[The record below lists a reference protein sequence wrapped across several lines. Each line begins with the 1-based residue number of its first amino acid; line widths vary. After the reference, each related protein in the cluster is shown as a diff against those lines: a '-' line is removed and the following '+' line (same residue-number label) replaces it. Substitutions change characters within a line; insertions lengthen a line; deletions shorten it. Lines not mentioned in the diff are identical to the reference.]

1 MMTRRC
7 AIGTRWRLC
16 RLLREISRKDKGKDR
31 NMDTTA
37 TLLSNLSTHP
47 GPCVEGR
54 WAAGLLGVTLAAAMI
69 SSGCAKGGVAEASP
83 TVTVQ
88 VGAAENQTI
97 ERKVT
102 GEATLYPLEQ
112 SAIVPKISAP
122 IKKFYVEKG
131 RKVQA
136 VQLVEEIEN
145 LELVGQKQEEEANLT
160 QAEAGYQQG
169 VQKAEQ
175 DRTLAKEQLDAAQK
189 LYDARKELYKQGAVS
204 SKDVDDANVA
214 LIQAKNAY
222 GMSQKQLDLKIAEG
236 QYKAAQVKTTEVEV
250 SLNYS
255 RIVSPIDGVVTD
267 RPVYPGEMASNS
279 GPIITVMN
287 LSQIVARAHV
297 DQQKASQL
305 KVGDS
310 ATISVPG
317 QPGALKGKVSLV
329 SPALD
334 PNSTT
339 VEIWVQAPNP
349 GERLKPGAN
358 GQVQI
363 VTQAIPHAI
372 VIPAEALLTSPQGD
386 NSVIIL
392 DTDNKPHKKKVKV
405 GIRDVDAVQITDGL
419 QGGERVVTVG
429 AFALSQEDDPILA
442 KTNIQVAAPP
452 NIPEEDDEDQ

>member
-1 MMTRRC
+1 MNADKKAVLQVKARGGCGWT
-7 AIGTRWRLC
+7 IG
-16 RLLREISRKDKGKDR
+16 I
-31 NMDTTA
+31 
-37 TLLSNLSTHP
+37 
-47 GPCVEGR
+47 V
-54 WAAGLLGVTLAAAMI
+54 LGALVVLGFVA
-69 SSGCAKGGVAEASP
+69 SGCSKGTEVEAAP

-102 GEATLYPLEQ
+102 AEGTLYPLEQ

-122 IKKFYVEKG
+122 VKKFYVEKG
-131 RKVQA
+131 SKVHA
-136 VQLVEEIEN
+136 GQLLAELEN
-145 LELVGQKQEEEANLT
+145 SDLLASQKESEGTYA
-160 QAEAGYQQG
+160 QAEASYEQA

-175 DRTLAKEQLDAAQK
+175 DRQLAKETLDAAQK

-204 SKDVDDANVA
+204 AKDVDDANVA
-214 LIQAKNAY
+214 FIQARNGYEA
-222 GMSQKQLDLKIAEG
+222 SQKQLDLKMAEG
-236 QYKAAQVKTTEVEV
+236 QLAAAKGHSAGVEASV
-250 SLNYS
+250 NYS
-255 RIVSPIDGVVTD
+255 KIVSPIDGVVTD

-287 LSQIVARAHV
+287 LSQIVARAHI
-297 DQQKASQL
+297 DQQEASQL
-305 KVGDS
+305 KVGDP

-339 VEIWVQAPNP
+339 VEVWVQAPNP
-349 GERLKPGAN
+349 GDRLKPGSS
-358 GQVQI
+358 VQAQM
-363 VTQAIPHAI
+363 VAQAVQHAI
-372 VIPAEALLTSPQGD
+372 VIPAEALLTGSDGTT
-386 NSVIIL
+386 SVIVL

-405 GIRDVDAVQITDGL
+405 GIRDGGDVQVTEGL

-442 KTNIQVAAPP
+442 KTNIQVQAPP
-452 NIPEEDDEDQ
+452 NIPDEDDEDQ

>member
-1 MMTRRC
+1 MKAEKKAMRIS
-7 AIGTRWRLC
+7 IGYMRPPIT
-16 RLLREISRKDKGKDR
+16 SR
-31 NMDTTA
+31 
-37 TLLSNLSTHP
+37 S
-47 GPCVEGR
+47 R
-54 WAAGLLGVTLAAAMI
+54 WAGGFLAATLAAALI
-69 SSGCAKGGVAEASP
+69 SSGCGKGEVAEASP

-97 ERKVT
+97 ERKVAA
-102 GEATLYPLEQ
+102 EATLYPLEQ

-122 IKKFYVEKG
+122 VKKFYVEKG
-131 RKVQA
+131 SKVHAGQLLAELENSDLLAAQKENEGNYAQAEASYEQA
-136 VQLVEEIEN
+136 VQ
-145 LELVGQKQEEEANLT
+145 
-160 QAEAGYQQG
+160 
-169 VQKAEQ
+169 KAQQ
-175 DRTLAKEQLDAAQK
+175 DRTLAKETLDAAQK
-189 LYDARKELYKQGAVS
+189 LYDARRELYKQGAVS

-222 GMSQKQLDLKIAEG
+222 DMSQKQLDLKVAEG
-236 QYKAAQVKTTEVEV
+236 QYKAAQAKTTEAEV
-250 SLNYS
+250 SVNYS
-255 RIVSPIDGVVTD
+255 KIVSPIDGVVTD

-287 LSQIVARAHV
+287 LSQIVARAHI
-297 DQQKASQL
+297 DQQQAAQL
-305 KVGDS
+305 KVGDA

-339 VEIWVQAPNP
+339 VEVWVQAPNP
-349 GERLKPGAN
+349 GERLKPGSSV
-358 GQVQI
+358 QVQM
-363 VTQAIPHAI
+363 VAQAIPHAI
-372 VIPAEALLTSPQGD
+372 VIPAEALLTSPDGE
-386 NSVIIL
+386 NTVIIL

-405 GIRDVDAVQITDGL
+405 GIRDGGEVQVTDGL

-429 AFALSQEDDPILA
+429 AFALPQEDDPVLA

>member
-1 MMTRRC
+1 M
-7 AIGTRWRLC
+7 RWRIYRRLPGISKKKFPRKGQDRKMNADKKAMRKSNLQMNP
-16 RLLREISRKDKGKDR
+16 RLLTG
-31 NMDTTA
+31 
-37 TLLSNLSTHP
+37 
-47 GPCVEGR
+47 
-54 WAAGLLGVTLAAAMI
+54 GLLGVALAAALI
-69 SSGCAKGGVAEASP
+69 SSGCGKGEVAAAAP

-102 GEATLYPLEQ
+102 AEATLYPLEQ

-122 IKKFYVEKG
+122 VKKFYVEKG
-131 RKVQA
+131 SKVHAGQLLAELENSDLLAQQKENEGNFAQA
-136 VQLVEEIEN
+136 Q
-145 LELVGQKQEEEANLT
+145 
-160 QAEAGYQQG
+160 AGYEQA

-175 DRTLAKEQLDAAQK
+175 DRTLAKETLDAAQK

-214 LIQAKNAY
+214 LIQTKNAY
-222 GMSQKQLDLKIAEG
+222 DLSQKQLDLKVAEG
-236 QYKAAQVKTTEVEV
+236 QYKAAQAKTTEVEV

-255 RIVSPIDGVVTD
+255 KIVSPIDGVVTD

-287 LSQIVARAHV
+287 LSQIVARAHI
-297 DQQKASQL
+297 DQQQAAQL
-305 KVGDS
+305 KVADS

-334 PNSTT
+334 ANSTT

-349 GERLKPGAN
+349 GERLKPGTDV
-358 GQVQI
+358 QVQI
-363 VTQAIPHAI
+363 VAQAVPHAI
-372 VIPAEALLTSPQGD
+372 VIPAEALLTSSDGET
-386 NSVIIL
+386 SVIIL

-405 GIRDVDAVQITDGL
+405 GIRDVGQVQITDGL

-429 AFALSQEDDPILA
+429 AFALSQEDDPVLA

-452 NIPEEDDEDQ
+452 NIPEDDDEDQ

>member
-1 MMTRRC
+1 MSADKK
-7 AIGTRWRLC
+7 AI
-16 RLLREISRKDKGKDR
+16 RK
-31 NMDTTA
+31 
-37 TLLSNLSTHP
+37 SNLQMNP
-47 GPCVEGR
+47 GN
-54 WAAGLLGVTLAAAMI
+54 WAVGLLGVALAAALI
-69 SSGCAKGGVAEASP
+69 SSGCGKGEVAEAAP

-102 GEATLYPLEQ
+102 AEATLYPLEQ

-122 IKKFYVEKG
+122 VKKFYVEKG
-131 RKVQA
+131 SKVHAGQLLAELENSDLLAQQKENEGNFAQA
-136 VQLVEEIEN
+136 Q
-145 LELVGQKQEEEANLT
+145 
-160 QAEAGYQQG
+160 AGYEQA

-175 DRTLAKEQLDAAQK
+175 DRTLAKETLDAAQK
-189 LYDARKELYKQGAVS
+189 LYNARKELYKQGAVS
-204 SKDVDDANVA
+204 SKDVDDSNVA

-222 GMSQKQLDLKIAEG
+222 DLSQKQLDLKVAEG
-236 QYKAAQVKTTEVEV
+236 QYKAAQAKTTEVEV

-255 RIVSPIDGVVTD
+255 KIVSPIDGVVTD

-297 DQQKASQL
+297 DQQQAAQL

-339 VEIWVQAPNP
+339 VEVWVQAANP
-349 GERLKPGAN
+349 GERLKPGTDV
-358 GQVQI
+358 QVQI
-363 VTQAIPHAI
+363 VAQAIPHAI
-372 VIPAEALLTSPQGD
+372 VIPAEALLTSPDGQT
-386 NSVIIL
+386 SVIIL
-392 DTDNKPHKKKVKV
+392 DTDNKPHKKKVKA
-405 GIRDVDAVQITDGL
+405 GIRDAGEVQITDGL

-429 AFALSQEDDPILA
+429 AFALSQEDDPVLA

-452 NIPEEDDEDQ
+452 NIPEDDDEDQ